1 MKLKTGQKCAFGFG
15 AFGKDIVYMLISSYL
30 LYYYNVVLGMSSVFI
45 GTVMMAARIFDAF
58 NDPVMGIIVAKT
70 RTRWGRF
77 RSWIF
82 AGTVLN
88 AVTIYALYATP
99 ESMGDSAQRVWLTVF
114 YFAWGITYTL
124 MDIPFWSMIP
134 AITEPGSDR
143 EQLTSLART
152 CSGIGDAIPT
162 VLTMTVVPILGA
174 GIWSMIPA
182 ITEPG
187 SDREQLTSLARTCSG
202 IGDAIPTVLTMTVV
216 PILGAGTSMADY
228 RIGFKWWAL
237 IIAVVFV
244 ISELVCV
251 ACVPERPV
259 ACDEK
264 PGKISDMF
272 KALFKNDQAMTVVV
286 SIILVYTSLN
296 ICGNLVLYFFR
307 FDVGNEG
314 AYSIFAAVAF
324 AAQVLVMMVIPLLR
338 KRFSKS
344 QLFISGFII
353 QIAGFAVI
361 LIMAFAKLYTPQ
373 SWYILCLPGILI
385 YLGYGMLNVIMTIF
399 LSDSVDYGE
408 VMNGTRDE
416 SVIFSMQTFTV
427 KLASGV
433 AVFLAGLVVDW
444 IHLDTAAAVQTQDTL
459 DALRMW
465 MTIPSVILLIVG
477 IFVFKRFYK
486 LDDTRMEEIKSKLN

>member
-77 RSWIF
+77 RPWIF

-174 GIWSMIPA
+174 GS
-182 ITEPG
+182 
-187 SDREQLTSLARTCSG
+187 
-202 IGDAIPTVLTMTVV
+202 
-216 PILGAGTSMADY
+216 SMADY

-361 LIMAFAKLYTPQ
+361 LIM
-373 SWYILCLPGILI
+373 
-385 YLGYGMLNVIMTIF
+385 TIF

-408 VMNGTRDE
+408 VMNGTREE

-486 LDDTRMEEIKSKLN
+486 LDDARMEEIKSKLN

>member
-70 RTRWGRF
+70 RTGWGRF
-77 RSWIF
+77 RPWIF
-82 AGTVLN
+82 AG
-88 AVTIYALYATP
+88 
-99 ESMGDSAQRVWLTVF
+99 
-114 YFAWGITYTL
+114 
-124 MDIPFWSMIP
+124 
-134 AITEPGSDR
+134 
-143 EQLTSLART
+143 
-152 CSGIGDAIPT
+152 T

-174 GIWSMIPA
+174 GS
-182 ITEPG
+182 
-187 SDREQLTSLARTCSG
+187 
-202 IGDAIPTVLTMTVV
+202 
-216 PILGAGTSMADY
+216 SMADY

-408 VMNGTRDE
+408 VMNGTREE